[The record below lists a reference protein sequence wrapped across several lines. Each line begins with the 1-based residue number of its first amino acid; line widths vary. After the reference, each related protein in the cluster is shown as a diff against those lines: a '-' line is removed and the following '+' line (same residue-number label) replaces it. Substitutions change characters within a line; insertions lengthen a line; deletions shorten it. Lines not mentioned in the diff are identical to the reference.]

1 MKPGKPDAGAD
12 AKQEAVKSAIEIAQE
27 RAEELLN
34 RNRSGEEESA
44 QEALSTME
52 SAGTAEL
59 QTRLAEYTDHL
70 QRLQAEF
77 DNYRKRVER
86 EKADFVK
93 FAAANVIEP
102 LTEVLDDFE
111 RGLQEDHTQQVPE
124 AFLRGMQGVHRKL
137 RETLERSGLQRIPTI
152 GELFDPEVH
161 EAAMRETTD
170 AYPPGVVS
178 GEIRPGY
185 RLGDRLLRAPLVKV
199 AMGPAQTE

>member
-1 MKPGKPDAGAD
+1 VKPKKPDARAD
-12 AKQEAVKSAIEIAQE
+12 AKQEAVKSAIDIAQE

-34 RNRSGEEESA
+34 RQDGEEEPV
-44 QEALSTME
+44 EAPQQAAE
-52 SAGTAEL
+52 SAPIGEL
-59 QTRLAEYTDHL
+59 KAQLAEYIEHL

-86 EKADFVK
+86 EKAEFVK

-111 RGLQEDHTQQVPE
+111 RGLQDDHTQNVPE
-124 AFLRGMQGVHRKL
+124 SFLRGMQGVHRKL
-137 RETLERSGLQRIPTI
+137 QETLERSGLQRVATV
-152 GELFDPEVH
+152 GEPFDPEIH

-170 AYPPGVVS
+170 AFPPGIIS

-185 RLGDRLLRAPLVKV
+185 RLGERLLRAPLVKV
-199 AMGPAQTE
+199 AAAPSQNE